1 MHPLWLAIRL
11 PHLPREVLPPDRST
25 RGQAPAATEA
35 TPLSPRA
42 EREALR
48 ALCAAAYQF
57 SGTVTAQPRAPQSDV
72 HTLWLEIGSSLRLFQ
87 GLAPLLARLEASL
100 ARLGYSHALG
110 IAPTLEGASVL
121 ACWSG
126 FSRDGL
132 CGSGSSRDG
141 FCGSGFSRDHDPPPC
156 YTLAELHAA
165 LKPLPA
171 TCLALPDDV
180 LAALEGSGLAR
191 IGQVL
196 ELPLDALAM
205 RFGYPVTDYLG
216 RLTGRLADPR
226 RWYRLPER
234 YRRRF
239 EFDGEIEALE
249 TLLFPLRR
257 LLVEFQ
263 EYLVARDTGAQE
275 FRVELEHEGAAP
287 SVLTIGMGS
296 PSRDAAHFQVL
307 LRERFERT
315 ELAAPVRALTLLA
328 DRFVSPRARQLDFLN
343 PRGSEDAEWGAL
355 LDRLRARLGAETVRG
370 LGLAAD
376 HRPEKSWCAM
386 PVGTA
391 SVGAASAATVGAA
404 SVGAASV
411 GAASVGA
418 ASVGAASV
426 GAASAATDP
435 KRPLWLLPDPRPLA
449 SMPRCVAGPERIEG
463 GWWDGLDAT
472 RDYYVAEGGAG
483 ARLWVYRERGSGSW
497 FLQGLW
503 S

>member
-11 PHLPREVLPPDRST
+11 PRLPLEVLPPSAT
-25 RGQAPAATEA
+25 AAT
-35 TPLSPRA
+35 PRNPRA

-57 SGTVTAQPRAPQSDV
+57 SGTLSAQARAPEPRI
-72 HTLWLEIGSSLRLFQ
+72 HTIWLEIGASLRLFN
-87 GLAPLLARLEASL
+87 GLEPLLAKLRASL

-110 IAPTLEGASVL
+110 VAPTPEGASIV
-121 ACWSG
+121 A
-126 FSRDGL
+126 DAGL
-132 CGSGSSRDG
+132 
-141 FCGSGFSRDHDPPPC
+141 PPC
-156 YTLAELHAA
+156 RTPGELFEA
-165 LKPLPA
+165 LKNAPA
-171 TCLALPDDV
+171 SHLALPDEV
-180 LAALEGSGLAR
+180 LAAYEGSGLVR

-196 ELPLDALAM
+196 GLPLDALAM
-205 RFGYPVTDYLG
+205 RFGYAVTDYLG

-239 EFDGEIEALE
+239 EFDGEIESTE

-257 LLVEFQ
+257 LLVELQ
-263 EYLVARDTGAQE
+263 EYLVARDTGVQE
-275 FRVELEHEGAAP
+275 FRLELEHDAAAP

-296 PSRDAAHFQVL
+296 ASRDAAHFQVL

-315 ELAAPVRALTLLA
+315 ELAAPVRALTLAA

-343 PRGSEDAEWGAL
+343 PRGSEDEEWGAL
-355 LDRLRARLGAETVRG
+355 LDRLRARLGSETVRS

-376 HRPEKSWCAM
+376 YRPEKSWCAL
-386 PVGTA
+386 PPGA
-391 SVGAASAATVGAA
+391 KSVAGAPSG
-404 SVGAASV
+404 
-411 GAASVGA
+411 
-418 ASVGAASV
+418 
-426 GAASAATDP
+426 ATDHR
-435 KRPLWLLPDPRPLA
+435 RPLWLLPEPRPLDE
-449 SMPRCVAGPERIEG
+449 MPRCVAGPERIEG

-472 RDYYVAEGGAG
+472 RDYYVAQSGA
-483 ARLWVYRERGSGSW
+483 ARLWVYRERGSGHW

>member
-11 PHLPREVLPPDRST
+11 PQLPLEVLSPPDGST
-25 RGQAPAATEA
+25 RGQASAAEESRRSG
-35 TPLSPRA
+35 PRPRLLSRNPRA
-42 EREALR
+42 EREVLK

-57 SGTVTAQPRAPQSDV
+57 SSTLTAQPRAPRADV
-72 HTLWLEIGSSLRLFQ
+72 HTLWLEIGSSLRLFD
-87 GLAPLLARLEASL
+87 GLAPLLARLESSL
-100 ARLGYSHALG
+100 ARLGYQHALG
-110 IAPTLEGASVL
+110 VAPTLEGASLL
-121 ACWSG
+121 A
-126 FSRDGL
+126 
-132 CGSGSSRDG
+132 
-141 FCGSGFSRDHDPPPC
+141 CGSGFSRDHDLPPC

-165 LKPLPA
+165 LKVLPA
-171 TCLALPDDV
+171 ADLALPDDV
-180 LAALEGSGLAR
+180 LAAFEGSGLVR

-196 ELPLDALAM
+196 ALPLDAVGM
-205 RFGYPVTDYLG
+205 RFSYAVTDYLG
-216 RLTGRLADPR
+216 RLTGRLPDPR

-239 EFDGEIEALE
+239 EFDGEVEALE

-263 EYLVARDTGAQE
+263 EYLVARDTGVQE
-275 FRVELEHEGAAP
+275 FRLELEHEALPP

-296 PSRDAAHFQVL
+296 ASRDAAHFQVL

-315 ELAAPVRALTLLA
+315 ELAGPVRALTLLA
-328 DRFVSPRARQLDFLN
+328 DRFVSPRVRQLDFLN
-343 PRGSEDAEWGAL
+343 PRGSEDEEWGAL
-355 LDRLRARLGAETVRG
+355 LDRLRARLGPETVRS

-386 PVGTA
+386 PPRVGPVGA
-391 SVGAASAATVGAA
+391 ASAAALSVGAASAATALR
-404 SVGAASV
+404 
-411 GAASVGA
+411 
-418 ASVGAASV
+418 
-426 GAASAATDP
+426 
-435 KRPLWLLPDPRPLA
+435 RPLWLFPEPRPLTA
-449 SMPRCVAGPERIEG
+449 IPRCVSGPERIEG

-483 ARLWVYRERGSGSW
+483 ARLWVYRERGSGGW